1 MKVDAKK
8 ATEPKKKSKWG
19 PFLGGL
25 VVGLPV
31 GLLAFLK
38 WVCTL
43 SFTSRLSPDFFHQCE
58 SEYPKAMSY
67 LRKYVPLNWPEQE
80 VVEEV
85 VEEEEG
91 PITVTIKED
100 ELEEQIRNLLHS
112 MEEKETIDG
121 VDVERIISVLVAA
134 REMLLEEK
142 QALAVCPV
150 SPSDILEEEKP
161 VEATEASESTEATPE
176 PPSEPTLEEIP
187 AKAIPAKETPV
198 EAVESS
204 EPSEPSEPSEW
215 HITFAAAPEEG
226 EWGFTS
232 LLREVRE
239 ELRELKDQGFDIHV
253 YRTDKKTMAALAAD
267 PDVKIIRLAPVG
279 KMPTLASI
287 GPLPGTYPVTE
298 FPIPDKG
305 AGQLRRERDD
315 CDQGLR
321 SCQAFLTEAAK
332 HLPSIHDQML
342 KTQNAAEYSS
352 VSNTSQSQDGLVW
365 LTGYIPAAEVEGFKK
380 AAAQA
385 HWAWAMEDPAADDD
399 KVPTKV
405 KYNKVTR
412 LMIPVFDIL
421 GVVPGYREYDI
432 SFWFLGFFT
441 LFFAMI
447 IGDAG
452 YGCLFLLAAL
462 VMTLKSKKASTAVQ
476 LLWLLSIATIVW
488 GALTGTWF
496 GLEQAMDV
504 PLLRSLVI
512 PTFANYPAY
521 FGVSTTVQQN
531 AIMKFCFI
539 LGTVQ
544 LSLAC
549 VMNIRRKLREK
560 DLSWLA
566 DLGWLAAID
575 ALYFVVLYLVIGQQ
589 VNLMPVA
596 CVVIAGFLLVVL
608 FGGMSPDKSFGQ
620 GLKAGLGDAFT
631 VFLNTIS
638 AFGNI
643 MSYIRLFAVGM
654 ASLAIAQSFNNMA
667 LGFKGPLVIAAVL
680 ILLIGHGLN
689 IVMGLLSVVV
699 HGVRL
704 NLLEFSGQLGME
716 WAGIAYDPFKKRDKI
731 KK

>member
-1 MKVDAKK
+1 MIEKMKVVHIVTTAAEKTALLDRLQQLGIVHFSEKASADQQHLQRFADLSRMVTVLQEYGNVPPEKVPLSNDEFESFFSELSACMERKK
-8 ATEPKKKSKWG
+8 A
-19 PFLGGL
+19 L
-25 VVGLPV
+25 
-31 GLLAFLK
+31 
-38 WVCTL
+38 
-43 SFTSRLSPDFFHQCE
+43 Q
-58 SEYPKAMSY
+58 
-67 LRKYVPLNWPEQE
+67 
-80 VVEEV
+80 
-85 VEEEEG
+85 
-91 PITVTIKED
+91 
-100 ELEEQIRNLLHS
+100 EEQ
-112 MEEKETIDG
+112 T
-121 VDVERIISVLVAA
+121 AA
-134 REMLLEEK
+134 
-142 QALAVCPV
+142 
-150 SPSDILEEEKP
+150 
-161 VEATEASESTEATPE
+161 
-176 PPSEPTLEEIP
+176 
-187 AKAIPAKETPV
+187 
-198 EAVESS
+198 
-204 EPSEPSEPSEW
+204 
-215 HITFAAAPEEG
+215 HAAAERLA
-226 EWGFTS
+226 EWGRFSPTD
-232 LLREVRE
+232 LRS
-239 ELRELKDQGFDIHV
+239 LKDAGWDIHI
-253 YRTDKKTMAALAAD
+253 YRTDKKTMAALLNA
-267 PDVKIIRLAPVG
+267 PDVQIIRLSPVG
-279 KMPTLASI
+279 KMQTFATLS
-287 GPLPGTYPVTE
+287 PLPGEYSATE

-305 AGQLRRERDD
+305 LEELEQEQQRCAKGLSD
-315 CDQGLR
+315 C
-321 SCQAFLTEAAK
+321 EAALRQAAS
-332 HLPSIHDQML
+332 HLPSIRVQML
-342 KTQNAAEYSS
+342 KTQNDAEYSA
-352 VSNTSQSQDGLVW
+352 VSNTSKSQDGLVW
-365 LTGYIPAAEVEGFKK
+365 LRGYLPAAQAEDFKA

-385 HWAWAMEDPAADDD
+385 HWAWALEDPDADDD
-399 KVPTKV
+399 QVPTKV
-405 KYNKVTR
+405 KYNKVTK

-421 GVVPGYREYDI
+421 GTVPGYREYDI

-452 YGCLFLLAAL
+452 YGCLFLLLAL
-462 VMTLKSKKASTAVQ
+462 VLTLKGKKKSNAVQ
-476 LLWLLSIATIVW
+476 LLWVLSIATIIW

-521 FGVSTTVQQN
+521 FDVSTTTQQN

-549 VMNIRRKLREK
+549 VMNIRRKLKEK
-560 DLSWLA
+560 DLSWVA

-575 ALYFVVLYLVIGQQ
+575 ALYFVVLYLVIGQE
-589 VNLMPVA
+589 VNLIPVA
-596 CVVIAGFLLVVL
+596 CVVIAGFLLVVC
-608 FGGMSPDKSFGQ
+608 FGGMAPGKSFGQ

-667 LGFKGPLVIAAVL
+667 FSFKGPLVVAAVL

-716 WAGIAYDPFKKRDKI
+716 WAGIAYDPFKKGDKI

>member
-1 MKVDAKK
+1 MISLVLF
-8 ATEPKKKSKWG
+8 PLCKSFPLHRCRRFAG
-19 PFLGGL
+19 HIVHHSIDVLYLIGNAVGDGGQD
-25 VVGLPV
+25 VVGDAGPVGGHEIVGGDGADGQEVVIGAVVAHDAHGADAGEDAEELGHLTLIAVLGHLIPENPV
-31 GLLAFLK
+31 GLLEDFHLLGGDLADDAHAQAGAGEGLP
-38 WVCTL
+38 
-43 SFTSRLSPDFFHQCE
+43 PDQLVGNAQLLA
-58 SEYPKAMSY
+58 YPAD
-67 LRKYVPLNWPEQE
+67 L
-80 VVEEV
+80 
-85 VEEEEG
+85 
-91 PITVTIKED
+91 
-100 ELEEQIRNLLHS
+100 
-112 MEEKETIDG
+112 
-121 VDVERIISVLVAA
+121 
-134 REMLLEEK
+134 
-142 QALAVCPV
+142 
-150 SPSDILEEEKP
+150 ILEEAAQGLDDIQELHILRHFDL
-161 VEATEASESTEATPE
+161 VVVGLDLIGVALAG
-176 PPSEPTLEEIP
+176 LD
-187 AKAIPAKETPV
+187 
-198 EAVESS
+198 AVGVDG
-204 EPSEPSEPSEW
+204 
-215 HITFAAAPEEG
+215 ALGEEG
-226 EWGFTS
+226 V
-232 LLREVRE
+232 L
-239 ELRELKDQGFDIHV
+239 
-253 YRTDKKTMAALAAD
+253 AALAAD
-267 PDVKIIRLAPVG
+267 PDVQIIRLAPVG

-462 VMTLKSKKASTAVQ
+462 VMTLKNKKASTAVQ

-504 PLLRSLVI
+504 PLLKSLVI
-512 PTFANYPAY
+512 PTFANYPAN
-521 FGVSTTVQQN
+521 FGVESTTQQN
-531 AIMKFCFI
+531 TIMKFCFI

-549 VMNIRRKLREK
+549 VMNIRRKLGEK

-608 FGGMSPDKSFGQ
+608 FGGMSPDKTFGQ

-667 LGFKGPLVIAAVL
+667 LGFKGPLVIAAIL